1 MFVASA
7 EARPENGVPPKWVI
21 DMEFTPTE
29 EQAMFRDAVSR
40 FAQEHLAP
48 GAQARAGAEGYP
60 WDVAQLMAG
69 QGLLG
74 ITIAEEDGG
83 QGGTLMDA
91 VIAVEEVARWCPG
104 SVDVVHA
111 GSFGAIRTLAAFGS
125 PEQKKRFLPSLL
137 AGNGLIA
144 IAMSEPEAGSAVT
157 ELNTSA
163 TPDGDGFRI
172 NGSKV
177 FVTFSP
183 EATLFLVYVR
193 FGPGTDGI
201 GSVLI
206 ERGTP
211 GFSLGAPNGFMSGDS
226 WQQLYFED
234 CPVGPENVLA
244 GEGGFKRQ
252 IAGFNAER
260 IGNSVRSLALGR
272 HAFELAR
279 AHALERRQFGRLLC
293 EFQGIQWKFA
303 DAAVDL
309 EAAGLLLYRAAANA
323 DKGLPSAHDTALAKL
338 ACNRAGFA
346 AANEAVQ
353 VLGGLG
359 FSEPSLAEYC
369 LRRTRGW
376 MIAGGSIEMMK
387 NRIAEGVFE
396 RRFSQRPPRATD
408 PV

>member
-1 MFVASA
+1 
-7 EARPENGVPPKWVI
+7 
-21 DMEFTPTE
+21 
-29 EQAMFRDAVSR
+29 MFREAVSR
-40 FAQEHLAP
+40 FAREHLAH
-48 GAQARAGAEGYP
+48 GAQARAQVHAFP
-60 WDVAQLMAG
+60 WDVARLMAAN
-69 QGLLG
+69 GLLG
-74 ITIAEEDGG
+74 ITIAEDDGG
-83 QGGTLMDA
+83 QGGSLMDA
-91 VIAVEEVARWCPG
+91 VIALEEVARCCPS
-104 SVDVVHA
+104 SVEVIHS
-111 GSFGAIRTLAAFGS
+111 GSFGPIRTLAALGS
-125 PEQKKRFLPSLL
+125 AAQKERFLPPLL
-137 AGNGLIA
+137 AGDGLIA
-144 IAMSEPEAGSAVT
+144 IAMTEPEAGSAVT
-157 ELNTSA
+157 DLDASA

-177 FVTFSP
+177 FVTHSP

-206 ERGTP
+206 ERGAP
-211 GFSLGAPNGFMSGDS
+211 GFSLGAPSAFMSGDS

-234 CPVGPENVLA
+234 CPVGPENVVMGA
-244 GEGGFKRQ
+244 GGFKRQ

-260 IGNSVRSLALGR
+260 IGNAARALALGR

-279 AHALERRQFGRLLC
+279 AHALERRQFGRPLC

-303 DAAVDL
+303 DAAMDL
-309 EAAGLLLYRAAANA
+309 EAAGLLLYRAAVNA
-323 DKGLPSAHDTALAKL
+323 DKGLPSAQDTALAKL

-396 RRFSQRPPRATD
+396 RRFSQRTPRATE
-408 PV
+408 PG

>member
-1 MFVASA
+1 
-7 EARPENGVPPKWVI
+7 
-21 DMEFTPTE
+21 MEFTPTE

-309 EAAGLLLYRAAANA
+309 EAAGLLLYRAAVNA

>member
-1 MFVASA
+1 
-7 EARPENGVPPKWVI
+7 
-21 DMEFTPTE
+21 
-29 EQAMFRDAVSR
+29 MFREAVSR
-40 FAQEHLAP
+40 FAREHLAH
-48 GAQARAGAEGYP
+48 GAQARAQVHAFP
-60 WDVAQLMAG
+60 WDVARLMAAN
-69 QGLLG
+69 GLLG
-74 ITIAEEDGG
+74 ITIAEDDGG
-83 QGGTLMDA
+83 QGGSLMDA
-91 VIAVEEVARWCPG
+91 VIALEEVARCCPS
-104 SVDVVHA
+104 SVEVIHS
-111 GSFGAIRTLAAFGS
+111 GSFGPIRTLAALGS
-125 PEQKKRFLPSLL
+125 AAQKERFLPPLL
-137 AGNGLIA
+137 AGDGLIA
-144 IAMSEPEAGSAVT
+144 IAMTEPEAGSAVT
-157 ELNTSA
+157 DLDASA

-177 FVTFSP
+177 FVTHSP

-206 ERGTP
+206 ERGAP
-211 GFSLGAPNGFMSGDS
+211 GFSLGAPSAFMSGDS

-234 CPVGPENVLA
+234 CPVGPENVVMGA
-244 GEGGFKRQ
+244 GGFKRQ

-260 IGNSVRSLALGR
+260 IGNAARALALGR

-279 AHALERRQFGRLLC
+279 AHALERRQFGRPLC

-303 DAAVDL
+303 DAAMDL
-309 EAAGLLLYRAAANA
+309 EAAGLLLYRAAVNA
-323 DKGLPSAHDTALAKL
+323 DKGLPSAQDTALAKL

-396 RRFSQRPPRATD
+396 RRFSQRPPRATE
-408 PV
+408 PG

>member
-1 MFVASA
+1 
-7 EARPENGVPPKWVI
+7 
-21 DMEFTPTE
+21 
-29 EQAMFRDAVSR
+29 
-40 FAQEHLAP
+40 
-48 GAQARAGAEGYP
+48 
-60 WDVAQLMAG
+60 MAAN
-69 QGLLG
+69 GLLG
-74 ITIAEEDGG
+74 ITIAEDDGG
-83 QGGTLMDA
+83 QGGSLMDA
-91 VIAVEEVARWCPG
+91 VIALEEVARCCPS
-104 SVDVVHA
+104 SVEVIHS
-111 GSFGAIRTLAAFGS
+111 GSFGPIRTLAALGS
-125 PEQKKRFLPSLL
+125 AAQKERFLPPLL
-137 AGNGLIA
+137 AGDGLIA
-144 IAMSEPEAGSAVT
+144 IAMTEPEAGSAVT
-157 ELNTSA
+157 DLDASA

-177 FVTFSP
+177 FVTHSP

-206 ERGTP
+206 ERGAP
-211 GFSLGAPNGFMSGDS
+211 GFSLGAPSAFMSGDS

-234 CPVGPENVLA
+234 CPVGPENVVMGA
-244 GEGGFKRQ
+244 GGFKRQ

-260 IGNSVRSLALGR
+260 IGNAARALALGR

-279 AHALERRQFGRLLC
+279 AHALERRQFGRPLC

-303 DAAVDL
+303 DAAMDL
-309 EAAGLLLYRAAANA
+309 EAAGLLLYRAAVNA
-323 DKGLPSAHDTALAKL
+323 DKGLPSAQDTALAKL

-396 RRFSQRPPRATD
+396 RRFSQRPPRATE
-408 PV
+408 PG

>member
-1 MFVASA
+1 
-7 EARPENGVPPKWVI
+7 
-21 DMEFTPTE
+21 
-29 EQAMFRDAVSR
+29 MFREAVSR
-40 FAQEHLAP
+40 FAREHLAH
-48 GAQARAGAEGYP
+48 GAQARAQVHAFP
-60 WDVAQLMAG
+60 WDVARLMAAN
-69 QGLLG
+69 GLLG
-74 ITIAEEDGG
+74 ITIAEDDGG
-83 QGGTLMDA
+83 QGGSLMDA
-91 VIAVEEVARWCPG
+91 VIALEEVARCCPS
-104 SVDVVHA
+104 SVEAIHS
-111 GSFGAIRTLAAFGS
+111 GSFGPIRTLAALGS
-125 PEQKKRFLPSLL
+125 AAQKERFLPPLL
-137 AGNGLIA
+137 AGDGLIA
-144 IAMSEPEAGSAVT
+144 IAMTEPEAGSAVT
-157 ELNTSA
+157 DLDASA

-177 FVTFSP
+177 FVTHSP

-206 ERGTP
+206 ERGAP
-211 GFSLGAPNGFMSGDS
+211 GFSLGAPSAFMSGDS

-234 CPVGPENVLA
+234 CPVGPENVVMGA
-244 GEGGFKRQ
+244 GGFKRQ

-260 IGNSVRSLALGR
+260 IGNAARALALGR

-279 AHALERRQFGRLLC
+279 AHALERRQFGRPLC

-303 DAAVDL
+303 DAAMDL
-309 EAAGLLLYRAAANA
+309 EAAGLLLYRAAVNA
-323 DKGLPSAHDTALAKL
+323 DKGLPSAQDTALAKL

-396 RRFSQRPPRATD
+396 RRFSQRPPRATE
-408 PV
+408 PG

>member
-1 MFVASA
+1 M
-7 EARPENGVPPKWVI
+7 PPKWVI

-91 VIAVEEVARWCPG
+91 VIAVEEVARYCPG

-163 TPDGDGFRI
+163 TPDGNGFRI

-211 GFSLGAPNGFMSGDS
+211 GFSLGAPSGFMSGDS

-279 AHALERRQFGRLLC
+279 VHALERRQFGRLLC

-309 EAAGLLLYRAAANA
+309 EAAGLLLYRAAVNA
-323 DKGLPSAHDTALAKL
+323 DKGLPSAHETALAKL